1 MESTGEQKKGIDK
14 YSYKDKNKFSCR
26 ALYQISKSF
35 SGVYQYLLIDSTNRG
50 YSSLLIQLA

>member
-1 MESTGEQKKGIDK
+1 MENTGEQKKGIDK

-35 SGVYQYLLIDSTNRG
+35 SGVYQIPSH
-50 YSSLLIQLA
+50 